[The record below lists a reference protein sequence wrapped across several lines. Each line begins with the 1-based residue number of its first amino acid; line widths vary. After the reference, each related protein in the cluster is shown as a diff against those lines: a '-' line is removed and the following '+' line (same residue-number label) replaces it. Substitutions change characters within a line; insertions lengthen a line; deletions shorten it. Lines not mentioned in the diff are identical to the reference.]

1 MELSP
6 REAAFLLDEMS
17 EIENDE
23 TRYPSVRTEAKRIRR
38 KAESALTK

>member
-17 EIENDE
+17 EIEDDE
-23 TRYPSVRTEAKRIRR
+23 TRYPSVRREARR
-38 KAESALTK
+38 LREKAEEALIE

>member
-1 MELSP
+1 MELNP

-23 TRYPSVRTEAKRIRR
+23 TRYPSTRSEARRLRR
-38 KAESALTK
+38 KAESALTE